1 MNKEVKRKLLEWAER
16 YESPDF
22 ISEDPIQFPRR
33 YWKQTDIEVSSFMT
47 ALLSFGRRTQI
58 IDAANRLDMTMRG
71 RPYEYVMSKQWECDF
86 AESETFYRLISNQDI
101 YRAFQF
107 LYDVYNGTDYEDK
120 CATLED
126 AVWRYREPTELI
138 PERSTLHAFYTV
150 ASVHKYSKTVNRS
163 SPNKKLCMFLRWMV
177 RKNSPVDIGC
187 WKRIS
192 PKELRIPI
200 DTHVLRM
207 ANELG
212 ITSAKSVTAHAIESI
227 NNFCRELWP
236 EDPCKGDF
244 ALFGYGV
251 NHPKNRKPHEQRK
264 A

>member
-1 MNKEVKRKLLEWAER
+1 MNKEVRQKLLEWAER

-22 ISEDPIQFPRR
+22 ISEDPVQFPRR
-33 YWKQTDIEVSSFMT
+33 YSMQTDIEVSGFMT
-47 ALLSFGRRTQI
+47 ALLSFGRRAQI
-58 IDAANRLDMTMRG
+58 IDAANRLDTMMQS
-71 RPYEYVMSKQWECDF
+71 RPYEYVMSKQWERDF
-86 AESETFYRLISNQDI
+86 AGSETFYRLISNHDI

-107 LYDVYNGTDYEDK
+107 LHGVYNGTDYEDK

-126 AVWRYREPTELI
+126 AVMRYREPTELV
-138 PERSTLHAFYTV
+138 PERSALYAFYTV
-150 ASVHKYSKTVNRS
+150 ASVHKYSKTINRS
-163 SPNKKLCMFLRWMV
+163 SPSKKLCMFLRWVV

-212 ITSAKSVTAHAIESI
+212 ITSAKSVTARAIENI
-227 NNFCRELWP
+227 NSFCRELWP

-251 NHPKNRKPHEQRK
+251 NHPKNMKI